1 MKKQT
6 FEIKGEYIELIKL
19 LKASGLCDMGRDAKF
34 AVSNQQVK
42 VNGEINFSVLRNF
55 PYASITFQNV
65 EIRESFKG
73 SKSN

>member
-19 LKASGLCDMGRDAKF
+19 LKASGLCDMGSDAKF

-42 VNGEINFSVLRNF
+42 VNGEIDTRLR
-55 PYASITFQNV
+55 AKIKLHDKV
-65 EIRESFKG
+65 EFNGNLIEVM
-73 SKSN
+73 